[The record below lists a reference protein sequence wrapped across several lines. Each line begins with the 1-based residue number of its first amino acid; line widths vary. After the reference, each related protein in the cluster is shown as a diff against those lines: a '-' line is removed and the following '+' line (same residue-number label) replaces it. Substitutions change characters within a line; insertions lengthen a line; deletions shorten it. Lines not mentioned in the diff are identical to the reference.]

1 MELAAAALGS
11 LLPKLGTLLTDEY
24 KLQKG
29 VRGEIR
35 FLKEEM
41 EQMQAVLSELSKR
54 PAHRISDPDK
64 LWARDLKELSY
75 DIEDSVDTFMVRLD
89 ASAKQQG
96 LKGFRKFVAKIGL
109 VRTAKTRHQVGR
121 EIDDIKIRIR
131 EVAERRARY
140 MVQDVA
146 PEPDAT
152 AIDPRLTALY
162 EEVEMLVG
170 VEGPAEKLTNML
182 MQQREGI
189 QNQKLMVA
197 SIVGVGGLG
206 KTTLGNQVYQRL
218 KGQFMC
224 HAFVSVSLKPNM
236 NKIFS
241 SILRQV
247 SGKDYINAEEW
258 EHTELVTKI
267 RQVLEEKR
275 YIIVI
280 DDVWDKS
287 AWTSIKYALTNNNLG
302 SKVIVTT
309 RKADVAKISCLGIND
324 TIYELDPLSDTD
336 SKRLLYKRIFNP
348 EEEIPSELEEVM
360 DKILR
365 KCGGIPLAIITI
377 ASMLANT
384 PNKTQYE
391 WYGVYGSM
399 GSGLDKDKSL
409 ENMRAILYLSY
420 GDLPFYLKPC
430 LLCLSIFP
438 EDHKI
443 GRKDLI
449 RLWIAEG
456 LVVEKQGSN
465 LYDLGERYFN
475 ELINRSMIQLVDVDV
490 HDGSTAACRVH
501 DMILDLIISL
511 SEQENFVTIS
521 EGQKV
526 ISPVSKI
533 RRLSLQGC
541 REVDID
547 AEDSKVEKVIL
558 PTTVNTSHVRSLIA
572 FGDAFRWTSLSRFS
586 VLRVLALEYFSCK
599 NNHPKVIGSLHHLR
613 YIKLGGMLETELL
626 EQIGNLK
633 LLTTLNLEEAR
644 IKELPANIFQL
655 KQLECLI
662 VSYGGMKFPDGI
674 GNLTSL
680 QELWWLNMETSPNTL
695 AELSKLTKLQVLK
708 ILGLDLNES
717 YMKTFLWSLSNLG
730 NIRTLTLHSSFAAE
744 SHSLDCMSD
753 TCTLPALRSLLLYPL
768 EDSAEEQ
775 RLVISSDQSF
785 RSLAEFR
792 FEGWHGEK
800 LRSQLV
806 FSQGAMPKL
815 QRLTLD
821 FLVQRRVGGGIHSGL
836 ENLSSLRHITVTL
849 YCEGA
854 RIREVEDVENKIR
867 NAIAMHPN
875 HPTLDMQRNGE
886 YSMVRDEIKDGPG
899 PSEISSDLLATKDK
913 SEDDGKVSE
922 QCQA

>member
-1 MELAAAALGS
+1 M
-11 LLPKLGTLLTDEY
+11 
-24 KLQKG
+24 
-29 VRGEIR
+29 
-35 FLKEEM
+35 
-41 EQMQAVLSELSKR
+41 
-54 PAHRISDPDK
+54 
-64 LWARDLKELSY
+64 
-75 DIEDSVDTFMVRLD
+75 
-89 ASAKQQG
+89 
-96 LKGFRKFVAKIGL
+96 
-109 VRTAKTRHQVGR
+109 
-121 EIDDIKIRIR
+121 
-131 EVAERRARY
+131 
-140 MVQDVA
+140 
-146 PEPDAT
+146 
-152 AIDPRLTALY
+152 
-162 EEVEMLVG
+162 
-170 VEGPAEKLTNML
+170 
-182 MQQREGI
+182 
-189 QNQKLMVA
+189 
-197 SIVGVGGLG
+197 
-206 KTTLGNQVYQRL
+206 
-218 KGQFMC
+218 
-224 HAFVSVSLKPNM
+224 
-236 NKIFS
+236 
-241 SILRQV
+241 V

-391 WYGVYGSM
+391 WYCVYGSM

-456 LVVEKQGSN
+456 LVVEKQGSY

-475 ELINRSMIQLVDVDV
+475 ELINRSMIQPVDVDV

-521 EGQKV
+521 EGQQV

-572 FGDAFRWTSLSRFS
+572 FGDAFHWTSLSRFS

-633 LLTTLNLEEAR
+633 LLTTLNLEEAS
-644 IKELPANIFQL
+644 IEELPANIFQL

-662 VSYGGMKFPDGI
+662 VPYSRMKFPDGI

-680 QELWWLNMETSPNTL
+680 QELWWLSLVNL
-695 AELSKLTKLQVLK
+695 
-708 ILGLDLNES
+708 LNYSYAVES
-717 YMKTFLWSLSNLG
+717 Y
-730 NIRTLTLHSSFAAE
+730 
-744 SHSLDCMSD
+744 SLDCMSD
-753 TCTLPALRSLLLYPL
+753 TCSAPAHLRSFQGGALVISKLPRWFSSLSELSYLEIRVEVLRQDDIQLLGALPALRSLQLYSPA
-768 EDSAEEQ
+768 DSAEEE
-775 RLVISSDQSF
+775 RLVIGTDQSF
-785 RSLAEFR
+785 RSLAEFG
-792 FEGWHGEK
+792 FSTWYGEK

-821 FLVQRRVGGGIHSGL
+821 FLVQRRVGCGIDTGL
-836 ENLSSLRHITVTL
+836 ENLPSLKHITVTL
-849 YCEGA
+849 YCKGA

-867 NAIAMHPN
+867 DTIATHPN
-875 HPTLDMQRNGE
+875 HPSLH
-886 YSMVRDEIKDGPG
+886 I
-899 PSEISSDLLATKDK
+899 
-913 SEDDGKVSE
+913 GKR
-922 QCQA
+922 